1 MSGSGR
7 KNAVY
12 RPLSRIRPLI
22 HHRFAAVP
30 LPRRGR
36 VKSFPYGRCVAQRI
50 ESNIAAGWQLYHKKR
65 CWLGAAETEE
75 GRNERKR
82 QEKRSIPTALAHKA
96 PHPPPLRGG
105 PPSPEGKVGGLKERG
120 ENAMLL
126 NMERVCKTYG
136 DRTLLDHVTFYM
148 KQGDRVGV
156 VGVNGCGKSTFL
168 RLAAGREKP
177 DSGAVSYDPNVRLGY
192 LPQDPPFDPE
202 NTVMEQ
208 VEAGLDKTAREV
220 ARYEA
225 VEILT
230 RLGITDTQQ
239 KMGSLSGGQRK
250 RVALAACLVHPADL
264 LLLDEPTNHLD
275 AEMIGW
281 LENYLQRFTGGIL
294 LVTHDRYF
302 LERVADRT
310 LEVSFGRVY
319 LYEGGYSAYLDG
331 RARREEMDGASERK
345 RQSILRRELQW
356 VLQGPCARGTKSRE
370 RLERYEAL
378 KAAQPPQAEQSLEG
392 IQALSSRLGKKT
404 VELKGV
410 GKAFDGRWVLK
421 DFDFL
426 LQRTDRVGIVGGN
439 GAGKSTLLNLI
450 AGEIPPDEGTVT
462 VGDTVVLGY
471 FSQHAKELDPNQTA
485 LDYVKERGDRI
496 ETPEGTLTASRL
508 MDKFLFSGPMQHRL
522 IGKLSGG
529 EKRRLFLLGILASA
543 PNVLLLDEPTNDL
556 DIPTMTVLENYLETF
571 PGAIIAV
578 SHDRYFLDRLCTR
591 VFAVE
596 PGGAVRQYVGGYSD
610 YLESLGDRPKQE
622 KKAPKET
629 EKPKARKLKF
639 SFREQREYESI
650 DGDIAALEAQLEEN
664 RKQQDLSGAD
674 FEKLQ
679 DLMAEQGALEQQLEE
694 KTERWMYLTEL
705 AEKIARQA

>member
-1 MSGSGR
+1 
-7 KNAVY
+7 
-12 RPLSRIRPLI
+12 
-22 HHRFAAVP
+22 
-30 LPRRGR
+30 
-36 VKSFPYGRCVAQRI
+36 
-50 ESNIAAGWQLYHKKR
+50 
-65 CWLGAAETEE
+65 
-75 GRNERKR
+75 
-82 QEKRSIPTALAHKA
+82 
-96 PHPPPLRGG
+96 
-105 PPSPEGKVGGLKERG
+105 
-120 ENAMLL
+120 MLL
-126 NMERVCKTYG
+126 NMESVRKTYG
-136 DRTLLDHVTFYM
+136 DRTLLDDVTFYM

-168 RLAAGREKP
+168 RLAAGKEKP
-177 DSGAVSYDPNVRLGY
+177 DSGSVSYDPNVRLGY
-192 LPQDPPFDPE
+192 LPQDPAYDPE

-208 VEAGLDKTAREV
+208 VEAGLDPTAREI

-230 RLGITDTQQ
+230 RLGIADVGQ
-239 KMGSLSGGQRK
+239 KMGALSGGQRK
-250 RVALAACLVHPADL
+250 RVALAACLVHPCDL

-281 LENYLQRFTGGIL
+281 LETYLQRFTGGIL

-302 LERVADRT
+302 LERIADRT
-310 LEVSFGRVY
+310 LEVSFGKLYV
-319 LYEGGYSAYLDG
+319 YEGGYSAYLDG
-331 RARREEMDGASERK
+331 RARREEMDAASERK
-345 RQSILRRELQW
+345 RRSILRRELQW

-378 KAAQPPQAEQSLEG
+378 KAAQPPETEQSLEG

-404 VELKGV
+404 VELKDA
-410 GKAFDGRWVLK
+410 GKCFGDRWVLRH
-421 DFDFL
+421 FDFL

-450 AGEIPPDEGTVT
+450 AGSLQPDEGTVT
-462 VGDTVVLGY
+462 VGDTVKLGY
-471 FSQHAKELDPNQTA
+471 FSQHARELNPNQTA
-485 LDYVKERGDRI
+485 LDYVKEQGDRI

-522 IGKLSGG
+522 IGRLSGG

-556 DIPTMTVLENYLETF
+556 DIPTMTVLEDYLETF

-596 PGGAVRQYVGGYSD
+596 PGGTVKQYVGGYSD
-610 YLESLGDRPKQE
+610 YLEAAREKPRAE
-622 KKAPKET
+622 KKQTKET
-629 EKPKARKLKF
+629 AEKPRERKLKF
-639 SFREQREYESI
+639 SFKEQREYETI
-650 DGDIAALEAQLEEN
+650 DADIAALEAKIEEN
-664 RKQQDLSGAD
+664 KKDQDRFGAD

-679 DLMAEQGALEQQLEE
+679 ALMAEASQLEAALEE

-705 AEKIARQA
+705 AEKIAGQ

>member
-1 MSGSGR
+1 M
-7 KNAVY
+7 
-12 RPLSRIRPLI
+12 
-22 HHRFAAVP
+22 
-30 LPRRGR
+30 
-36 VKSFPYGRCVAQRI
+36 
-50 ESNIAAGWQLYHKKR
+50 
-65 CWLGAAETEE
+65 E
-75 GRNERKR
+75 G
-82 QEKRSIPTALAHKA
+82 I
-96 PHPPPLRGG
+96 G
-105 PPSPEGKVGGLKERG
+105 
-120 ENAMLL
+120 AMLL
-126 NMERVCKTYG
+126 NMEGVRKTYG
-136 DRTLLDHVTFYM
+136 DRTLLDDVTFYM

-168 RLAAGREKP
+168 RLAAGKEKP
-177 DSGAVSYDPNVRLGY
+177 DSGSVSYDPNVRLGY
-192 LPQDPPFDPE
+192 LPQDPAYDPE

-208 VEAGLDKTAREV
+208 VEAGLDPTAREI

-230 RLGITDTQQ
+230 RLGITDVGQ
-239 KMGSLSGGQRK
+239 KMGALSGGQRK
-250 RVALAACLVHPADL
+250 RVALAACLVHPCDL

-281 LENYLQRFTGGIL
+281 LETYLQRFTGGIL

-302 LERVADRT
+302 LERIADRT
-310 LEVSFGRVY
+310 LEVSFGKLYV
-319 LYEGGYSAYLDG
+319 YEGGYSAYLDG
-331 RARREEMDGASERK
+331 RARREEMDAASERK
-345 RQSILRRELQW
+345 RRSILRRELQW

-378 KAAQPPQAEQSLEG
+378 KAAQPPETEQSLEG

-404 VELKGV
+404 VELKDA
-410 GKAFDGRWVLK
+410 GKCFGDRWVLRH
-421 DFDFL
+421 FDFL

-450 AGEIPPDEGTVT
+450 AGSLQPDEGTVT
-462 VGDTVVLGY
+462 VGDTVKLGY
-471 FSQHAKELDPNQTA
+471 FSQHARELNPNQTA
-485 LDYVKERGDRI
+485 LDYVKEQGDRI

-522 IGKLSGG
+522 IGRLSGG

-556 DIPTMTVLENYLETF
+556 DIPTMTVLEDYLETF

-578 SHDRYFLDRLCTR
+578 SHDRYFLDRLCAR

-596 PGGAVRQYVGGYSD
+596 PGGTVKQYVGGYSD
-610 YLESLGDRPKQE
+610 YLEAAREKPRAE
-622 KKAPKET
+622 KKQTKET
-629 EKPKARKLKF
+629 AEKPRERKLKF
-639 SFREQREYESI
+639 SFKEQREYETI
-650 DGDIAALEAQLEEN
+650 DADIAALEAKIEEN
-664 RKQQDLSGAD
+664 KKDQDRFGAD

-679 DLMAEQGALEQQLEE
+679 ALMAEASQLEAALEE

-705 AEKIARQA
+705 AEKIAGQ

>member
-1 MSGSGR
+1 M
-7 KNAVY
+7 
-12 RPLSRIRPLI
+12 
-22 HHRFAAVP
+22 
-30 LPRRGR
+30 
-36 VKSFPYGRCVAQRI
+36 
-50 ESNIAAGWQLYHKKR
+50 
-65 CWLGAAETEE
+65 E
-75 GRNERKR
+75 G
-82 QEKRSIPTALAHKA
+82 I
-96 PHPPPLRGG
+96 G
-105 PPSPEGKVGGLKERG
+105 
-120 ENAMLL
+120 AMLL
-126 NMERVCKTYG
+126 NMEGVRKTYG
-136 DRTLLDHVTFYM
+136 DRTLLDDVTFYM

-168 RLAAGREKP
+168 RLAAGKEKP
-177 DSGAVSYDPNVRLGY
+177 DSGSVSYDPNVRLGY
-192 LPQDPPFDPE
+192 LPQDPAYDPE

-208 VEAGLDKTAREV
+208 VEAGLDPTAREI

-230 RLGITDTQQ
+230 RLGIADVGQ
-239 KMGSLSGGQRK
+239 KMGALSGGQRK
-250 RVALAACLVHPADL
+250 RVALAACLVHPCDL

-281 LENYLQRFTGGIL
+281 LETYLQRFTGGIL

-302 LERVADRT
+302 LERIADRT
-310 LEVSFGRVY
+310 LEVSFGKLYV
-319 LYEGGYSAYLDG
+319 YEGGYSAYLDG
-331 RARREEMDGASERK
+331 RARREEMDAASERK
-345 RQSILRRELQW
+345 RRSILRRELQW

-378 KAAQPPQAEQSLEG
+378 KAAQPPETEQSLEG
-392 IQALSSRLGKKT
+392 IQALSSRLGRKT
-404 VELKGV
+404 VELKDA
-410 GKAFDGRWVLK
+410 GKRFGDRWVLRH
-421 DFDFL
+421 FDFL

-450 AGEIPPDEGTVT
+450 AGSLQPDEGTVT
-462 VGDTVVLGY
+462 VGDTVKLGY
-471 FSQHAKELDPNQTA
+471 FSQHARELNPNQTA
-485 LDYVKERGDRI
+485 LDYVKEQGDRI

-522 IGKLSGG
+522 IGRLSGG

-556 DIPTMTVLENYLETF
+556 DIPTMTVLEDYLETF

-596 PGGAVRQYVGGYSD
+596 PGGTVKQYVGGYSD
-610 YLESLGDRPKQE
+610 YLEAAREKPRAE
-622 KKAPKET
+622 KKQPKET
-629 EKPKARKLKF
+629 AEKPRERKLKF
-639 SFREQREYESI
+639 SFKEQREYETI
-650 DGDIAALEAQLEEN
+650 DADIAALEAKIEEN
-664 RKQQDLSGAD
+664 KKDQDRFGAD

-679 DLMAEQGALEQQLEE
+679 ALMAEASQLEAALEE

-705 AEKIARQA
+705 AEKIAGQ

>member
-1 MSGSGR
+1 
-7 KNAVY
+7 
-12 RPLSRIRPLI
+12 
-22 HHRFAAVP
+22 
-30 LPRRGR
+30 
-36 VKSFPYGRCVAQRI
+36 
-50 ESNIAAGWQLYHKKR
+50 
-65 CWLGAAETEE
+65 
-75 GRNERKR
+75 
-82 QEKRSIPTALAHKA
+82 
-96 PHPPPLRGG
+96 
-105 PPSPEGKVGGLKERG
+105 
-120 ENAMLL
+120 MLL
-126 NMERVCKTYG
+126 NMEGVRKTYG
-136 DRTLLDHVTFYM
+136 DRTLLDDVTFYM

-168 RLAAGREKP
+168 RLAAGKEKP
-177 DSGAVSYDPNVRLGY
+177 DSGSVSYDPNVRLGY
-192 LPQDPPFDPE
+192 LPQDPAYDPE

-208 VEAGLDKTAREV
+208 VEAGLDPTAREI

-230 RLGITDTQQ
+230 RLGIADVGQ
-239 KMGSLSGGQRK
+239 KMGALSGGQRK
-250 RVALAACLVHPADL
+250 RVALAACLVHPCDL

-281 LENYLQRFTGGIL
+281 LETYLQRFTGGIL

-302 LERVADRT
+302 LERIADRT
-310 LEVSFGRVY
+310 LEVSFGKLYV
-319 LYEGGYSAYLDG
+319 YEGGYSAYLDG
-331 RARREEMDGASERK
+331 RARREEMDAASERK
-345 RQSILRRELQW
+345 RRSILRRELQW

-378 KAAQPPQAEQSLEG
+378 KAAQPPETEQSLEG

-404 VELKGV
+404 VELKDA
-410 GKAFDGRWVLK
+410 GKRFGDRWVLRH
-421 DFDFL
+421 FDFL

-450 AGEIPPDEGTVT
+450 AGSLQPDEGTVT
-462 VGDTVVLGY
+462 VGDTVKLGY
-471 FSQHAKELDPNQTA
+471 FSQHARELNPNQTA
-485 LDYVKERGDRI
+485 LDYVKEQGDRI

-522 IGKLSGG
+522 IGRLSGG

-556 DIPTMTVLENYLETF
+556 DIPTMTVLEDYLETF

-578 SHDRYFLDRLCTR
+578 SHDRYFLDRLCAR

-596 PGGAVRQYVGGYSD
+596 PGGTVKQYVGGYSD
-610 YLESLGDRPKQE
+610 YLEAAREKPRAE
-622 KKAPKET
+622 KKQTKET
-629 EKPKARKLKF
+629 AEKPRERKLKF
-639 SFREQREYESI
+639 SFKEQREYETI
-650 DGDIAALEAQLEEN
+650 DADIAALEAKIEEN
-664 RKQQDLSGAD
+664 KKDQDRFGAD

-679 DLMAEQGALEQQLEE
+679 ALMAEASQLEAALEE

-705 AEKIARQA
+705 AEKIAGQ

>member
-1 MSGSGR
+1 
-7 KNAVY
+7 
-12 RPLSRIRPLI
+12 
-22 HHRFAAVP
+22 
-30 LPRRGR
+30 
-36 VKSFPYGRCVAQRI
+36 
-50 ESNIAAGWQLYHKKR
+50 
-65 CWLGAAETEE
+65 
-75 GRNERKR
+75 
-82 QEKRSIPTALAHKA
+82 
-96 PHPPPLRGG
+96 
-105 PPSPEGKVGGLKERG
+105 
-120 ENAMLL
+120 MLL

-136 DRTLLDHVTFYM
+136 DRALLDDVTFYM
-148 KQGDRVGV
+148 KDGDRVGV

-168 RLAAGREKP
+168 RLAAGKETP
-177 DSGAVSYDPNVRLGY
+177 ESGSVSYDPNVRLGY

-202 NTVMEQ
+202 LTVMEQ
-208 VEAGLDKTAREV
+208 VEAGLDPTAREI

-230 RLGITDTQQ
+230 RLGITDTEQ

-281 LENYLQRFTGGIL
+281 LENYLQGFTGGIL

-310 LEVSFGRVY
+310 MEVSFGKIY

-331 RARREEMDGASERK
+331 KARREEMDAASERK
-345 RQSILRRELQW
+345 RQTTLRRELQW

-370 RLERYEAL
+370 RLERYEKL
-378 KAAQPPQAEQSLEG
+378 KAAQPPQTEGSLQP
-392 IQALSSRLGKKT
+392 IKAMSSRLGKKT
-404 VELKGV
+404 VELQHVSKV
-410 GKAFDGRWVLK
+410 FDGNYVLK

-426 LQRTDRVGIVGGN
+426 LQRDDRVGIVGGN

-450 AGEIPPDEGTVT
+450 AGYLTPDTGTVT
-462 VGDTVVLGY
+462 LGDTVKLGY
-471 FSQHAKELDPNQTA
+471 FSQHARELNPNMTA
-485 LDYVKERGDRI
+485 LDYVKEQGDRI
-496 ETPEGTLTASRL
+496 ETPEGMMTASRL
-508 MDKFLFSGPMQHRL
+508 MDTFLFSGALQHRL

-591 VFAVE
+591 IFAVE
-596 PGGAVRQYVGGYSD
+596 PGGQVRQYPGGYTD
-610 YLESLGDRPKQE
+610 YLQTLDTPKEKKAKSAPQQPRPKQ
-622 KKAPKET
+622 K
-629 EKPKARKLKF
+629 KLKF
-639 SFREQREYESI
+639 SFKEQREFETI
-650 DGDIAALEAQLEEN
+650 DADIAALEGKLAEN
-664 RKQQDLSGAD
+664 KRCQDRDGAD
-674 FEKLQ
+674 YEKLQ
-679 DLMAEQGALEQQLEE
+679 QLMQGQQVLEAALEE
-694 KTERWMYLTEL
+694 KTERWLYLTDL
-705 AEKIARQA
+705 AERIAADRS